1 MSVVDKLKNIFTKK
15 PSESELDSRLSLA
28 MPEDLVS
35 SAAGGETVQE
45 DEAPMGL
52 RLGAA
57 PMKEAVEEV
66 AAPKADAGDLVS
78 IPGLGSRTVVQQ
90 QRTLFTMLGVALLV
104 LGGVTFYALNQSDKV
119 AKQLGAT
126 GQALMQS
133 QRLAKSVSQA
143 LIGRAQAFQE
153 VADSAK
159 VLASNVRGLAQG
171 DSSLGLTEVP
181 ATAKLTA
188 AARGTTTWSAP

>member
-66 AAPKADAGDLVS
+66 VQKPDAGDLVS

-133 QRLAKSVSQA
+133 QRLA
-143 LIGRAQAFQE
+143 
-153 VADSAK
+153 
-159 VLASNVRGLAQG
+159 
-171 DSSLGLTEVP
+171 
-181 ATAKLTA
+181 
-188 AARGTTTWSAP
+188 